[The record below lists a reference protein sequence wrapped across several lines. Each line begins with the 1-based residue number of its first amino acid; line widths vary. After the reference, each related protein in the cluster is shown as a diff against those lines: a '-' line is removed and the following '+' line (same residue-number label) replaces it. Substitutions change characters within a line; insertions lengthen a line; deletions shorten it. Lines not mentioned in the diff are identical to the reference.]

1 MGRNRLKI
9 IRIVVS
15 SAIFVAATLLWIA
28 YSDIFLRPLG
38 WISRIQVFPA
48 AMVLSMAS
56 LLFWLAVSFLFGRV
70 YCSSVCPLGTWLDGV
85 AHVGMA
91 LRRKPYRYSRPF
103 DLRSFFLLVTL
114 SCIAAGIAIIPV
126 VIEPYCMYSKFVVS
140 VLKPA
145 WGAVNNLIAYTG
157 AVTGWWD
164 VYYVGIVR
172 ASVFGIIISVVTM
185 LAVSI
190 PAWFFG
196 RTFCNTLC
204 PVGTM
209 LGYVSRYALCRI
221 DIDTDRC
228 TNCRRCEEVCKA
240 SCIDLNDHVV
250 DGSRCVNCFNCLS
263 VCKDDA
269 IFYRTSRKRLSWPLM
284 QRLSRADAGGAAA
297 PTVGGVD
304 NQVKTIKQDD
314 NEAIS

>member
-1 MGRNRLKI
+1 MPPEVSVVTDRRGI
-9 IRIVVS
+9 IIDSRFCVVP
-15 SAIFVAATLLWIA
+15 V
-28 YSDIFLRPLG
+28 
-38 WISRIQVFPA
+38 
-48 AMVLSMAS
+48 
-56 LLFWLAVSFLFGRV
+56 
-70 YCSSVCPLGTWLDGV
+70 
-85 AHVGMA
+85 
-91 LRRKPYRYSRPF
+91 RRSPYRYSRPF
-103 DLRSFFLLVTL
+103 DFRSFFLLLTL
-114 SCIAAGIAIIPV
+114 SCIAGGIAIVPV
-126 VIEPYCMYSKFVVS
+126 VIEPYCIYSKFVVS
-140 VLKPA
+140 VLRPL

-157 AVTGWWD
+157 TVAGGWD

-209 LGYVSRYALCRI
+209 LGYASRYALCRI

-228 TNCRRCEEVCKA
+228 TNCRRCEDVCKA
-240 SCIDLNDHVV
+240 SCINLNDHVV

-284 QRLSRADAGGAAA
+284 QRLSGAKVGEATA
-297 PTVGGVD
+297 SSVGGVD
-304 NQVKTIKQDD
+304 NQVKTIKQED